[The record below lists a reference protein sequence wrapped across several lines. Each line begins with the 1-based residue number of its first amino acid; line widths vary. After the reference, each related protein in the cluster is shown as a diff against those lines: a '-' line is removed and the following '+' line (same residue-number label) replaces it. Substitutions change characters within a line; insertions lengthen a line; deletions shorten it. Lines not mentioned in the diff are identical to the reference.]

1 MALPPPLLSL
11 PSFPAC
17 NIKVEARS
25 DEENGLACDMNGEE
39 EECAEDLRVVDASGA
54 KVNGSQSSPEAKAF
68 SSAGGIR
75 LPNGKLKCDICGIVC
90 IGPNV
95 LMVHKR
101 SHTGKPSATLLAIH
115 MYPCSSCVK
124 ECVRGGSDRCL
135 SCLHVM
141 FSCRS
146 YMAEITGWLTV
157 FRLQ

>member
-1 MALPPPLLSL
+1 MAPPL

-25 DEENGLACDMNGEE
+25 DEENGLACDMNGVEE
-39 EECAEDLRVVDASGA
+39 EECAEDLRVIDPSGA
-54 KVNGSQSSPEAKAF
+54 KVNGSQPSPEAKAY

-101 SHTGKPSATLLAIH
+101 SHTGKPPAILLALPLQ
-115 MYPCSSCVK
+115 PCSLSGM
-124 ECVRGGSDRCL
+124 RGWMRGREVSA
-135 SCLHVM
+135 V
-141 FSCRS
+141 
-146 YMAEITGWLTV
+146 APP
-157 FRLQ
+157 

>member
-1 MALPPPLLSL
+1 MAPPL

-25 DEENGLACDMNGEE
+25 DEENGLACDMNGVEE
-39 EECAEDLRVVDASGA
+39 EECAEDLRVIDASGA
-54 KVNGSQSSPEAKAF
+54 KVNGSQPSPEAKAF

-101 SHTGKPSATLLAIH
+101 SHTGKPSVTLLALPLH
-115 MYPCSSCVK
+115 PCSLLVQ
-124 ECVRGGSDRCL
+124 EDGLGVGRWVL
-135 SCLHVM
+135 
-141 FSCRS
+141 
-146 YMAEITGWLTV
+146 WL
-157 FRLQ
+157 LQLFN